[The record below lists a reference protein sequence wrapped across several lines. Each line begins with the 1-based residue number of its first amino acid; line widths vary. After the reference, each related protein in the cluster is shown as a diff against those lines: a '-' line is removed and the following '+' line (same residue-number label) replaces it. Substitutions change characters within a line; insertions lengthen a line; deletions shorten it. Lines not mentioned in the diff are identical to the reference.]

1 MWHFMSTCRIITRC
15 MFKMITKQYY
25 ITINSTNE
33 RRKLYLTAQCY
44 IMKKKFLSHVLLLS
58 LAFFAACTPFNVQ
71 AAANDDPG
79 AGRLSGTDVPK
90 EFYED
95 ANPSEDGI
103 STLRRYGTFQTLSP
117 YTNVTYDHQD
127 QFAGIPIVNG
137 IDVSEYQ
144 KTIDWAAV
152 KASGIDYAFIRVG
165 GRGWGASGG
174 MYNDSNY
181 AANMQNAIA
190 AGVNVG
196 IYIFS
201 QATTPAEAEEEAQFI
216 LDRIG
221 TYNVTMPLILDYE
234 FASGSS
240 NGGRLRNANLS
251 KEDATNVCL
260 AFCKKI
266 TTAGY
271 TPMVYANPDMLNNHL
286 NASVISNSYP
296 LWLANYTTNT
306 TYNGVFTYWQYSS
319 AGTVPGIDGKVDMN
333 FYYNAPA
340 NCISRAVIPAIDK
353 QNYTEV
359 AITPA
364 VSVIQD
370 RIPLVANQDYTVQYA
385 NNVLPGTA
393 SITIT
398 GINNYYGTRTVTFD
412 IASNVPAMSGI
423 TITGRTKNSITL
435 GWTADANA
443 AGYEIY
449 RSNTANGPYEKIIT
463 VANSSTT
470 GYTDDNLSSGECYY
484 YQMRMYVINNGN
496 TFYGDYSPVVSS
508 YTKSQ
513 YVQMALPKYAVT
525 VYAGATVA
533 SNPIGTVKKN
543 VAMQILYRTYDEA
556 GNRWYC
562 VSSDYGNVFVP
573 GYQVKVGKRGKI
585 KTSRVNVRKSRS
597 ILSKRLTRLN
607 KNKTVTVLSSKRKHG
622 IKWYKVCFKKGS
634 KTYNGYISSAYV
646 KLK

>member
-1 MWHFMSTCRIITRC
+1 MKR
-15 MFKMITKQYY
+15 
-25 ITINSTNE
+25 NE

-58 LAFFAACTPFNVQ
+58 LAFFAACTPFSVQ
-71 AAANDDPG
+71 AAAKDDPG

-127 QFAGIPIVNG
+127 QFTGIPIVNG

-144 KTIDWAAV
+144 KTIDWATV

-190 AGVNVG
+190 ASVNVG
-196 IYIFS
+196 IYVFS

-240 NGGRLRNANLS
+240 NGGRLKNANLS

-266 TTAGY
+266 TAAGY

-353 QNYTEV
+353 QNYTEA

-370 RIPLVANQDYTVQYA
+370 RTPLVANQDYTVQYA

-393 SITIT
+393 TITIT

-412 IASNVPAMSGI
+412 ISSNIPAMSGMSVQA
-423 TITGRTKNSITL
+423 RTKNAITL

-443 AGYEIY
+443 GGYEIY
-449 RSNTANGPYEKIIT
+449 RSRAVDGSYEKIATIT
-463 VANSSTT
+463 NGSTNS
-470 GYTDDNLSSGECYY
+470 YTDKNLSSGECYY
-484 YQMRMYVINNGN
+484 YQMRMYVTNSNN
-496 TFYGDYSPVVSS
+496 TFYGDFCPVIEA

-533 SNPIGTVKKN
+533 SNPIGSAKKN
-543 VAMQILYRTYDEA
+543 DAMQILYGTYDSA

-562 VSSDYGNVFVP
+562 VSYNSGKGFIP

-585 KTSRVNVRKSRS
+585 KTSKVNVRKSRS

-607 KNKTVTVLSSKRKHG
+607 KNKTVTVLSSKKKHG
-622 IKWYKVCFKKGS
+622 ITWYKVCFKKGS
-634 KTYNGYISSAYV
+634 KTYNGYISAAYV